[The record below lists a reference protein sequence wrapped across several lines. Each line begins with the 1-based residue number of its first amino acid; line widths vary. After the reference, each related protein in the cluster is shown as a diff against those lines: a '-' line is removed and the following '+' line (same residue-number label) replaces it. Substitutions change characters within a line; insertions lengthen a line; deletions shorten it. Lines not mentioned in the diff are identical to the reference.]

1 MRTLQ
6 QIEDMMNTPSL
17 ALIEDVKKLEG
28 DIIIL
33 GVSGKI
39 GYNLSVLLT
48 KALKSAGKTNK
59 VIGVAR
65 FSNGS
70 QTRTKFDDLGM
81 ETIQVDFLNDASLR
95 SLPVVENVIF
105 MAGYKFGSSGN
116 EDYTWA
122 INSYLPG
129 KVAEHFKGSKIVV
142 FSTGCVYP
150 LVPLS
155 SAAPSEE
162 DELGAVGE
170 YAQSC
175 LGRERI
181 FEFFAKANDT
191 PTLIFRL
198 NYAIDVRYG
207 VLLELAQS
215 IYNDQPIDLTMG
227 QVNIVWQP
235 DVSEAAIRSLL
246 HTQVPANI
254 LNYTGPE
261 TLSVRWIGQRM
272 AQKMNKEVN
281 FVSQEAPTALLNNA
295 SKAHELFG
303 YPKTSI
309 REMIDIVCEW
319 VMQGGDVDDKP
330 THFQEREGRY

>member
-1 MRTLQ
+1 MRTIQ
-6 QIEDMMNTPSL
+6 HIEDMMNTPSL
-17 ALIEDVKKLEG
+17 DLINDVKNIEG

-39 GYNLSVLLT
+39 GYNLSILLMR
-48 KALKSAGKTNK
+48 ALKEAGKDNL
-59 VIGVAR
+59 VYGVAR
-65 FSNGS
+65 FSDGLK
-70 QTRTKFDDLGM
+70 TRSKFDDLGM
-81 ETIQVDFLNDASLR
+81 TTIVCDFMDDASLK
-95 SLPVVENVIF
+95 SLPQVKNVIF

-122 INSYLPG
+122 LNSYLPG
-129 KVAEHFKGSKIVV
+129 KVAEHFSESNIVA

-150 LVPLS
+150 LVDLV

-162 DELGAVGE
+162 DDPGAIGE

-181 FEFFAKANDT
+181 FEYFAKKNNT

-207 VLLELAQS
+207 VLLELAKT
-215 IYNDQPIDLTMG
+215 IYSGQAIDLTMG
-227 QVNIVWQP
+227 QVNVIWQP
-235 DVSEAAIRSLL
+235 DVSESAIRSLL
-246 HTQVPANI
+246 HTSVPANI
-254 LNYTGPE
+254 LNITGPE
-261 TLSVRWIGQRM
+261 TLSVRWICERM
-272 AQKMNKEVN
+272 AEKLGKEVQ
-281 FVSQEAPTALLNNA
+281 FTSQEAPSALLNNA
-295 SKAHELFG
+295 SKSHELFG

-309 REMIDIVCEW
+309 REMIDIICDW
-319 VMQGGDVDDKP
+319 IMLGGDMVDKP

>member
-6 QIEDMMNTPSL
+6 SIEDMMNTPSST
-17 ALIEDVKKLEG
+17 LIEDIKNLEG
-28 DIIIL
+28 DVIIL

-39 GYNLSVLLT
+39 GYNLSILLT
-48 KALKSAGKTNK
+48 KALKEAGKTNK

-65 FSNGS
+65 FSDGVK
-70 QTRTKFDDLGM
+70 TRAKFDALGI
-81 ETIQVDFLNDASLR
+81 ETIVCDFMDDASLK
-95 SLPVVENVIF
+95 SLPQVENVIF
-105 MAGYKFGSSGN
+105 MAGYKFGTSGN

-129 KVAEHFKGSKIVV
+129 KVAEHYKDSKIVV

-150 LVPLS
+150 LVDITG
-155 SAAPSEE
+155 AAPSEE
-162 DELGAVGE
+162 DPLGAVGE

-181 FEFFAKANDT
+181 FEYFSKKNHT
-191 PTLIFRL
+191 PMLIFRL

-207 VLLELAQS
+207 VLLELAQT
-215 IYNDQPIDLTMG
+215 IYQDQPIDLTMG
-227 QVNIVWQP
+227 QVNVVWQP

-261 TLSVRWIGQRM
+261 TLSVRWISERM
-272 AQKMNKEVN
+272 AEKMGKTVS
-281 FVSQEAPTALLNNA
+281 FVSEEATTALLNNA

-303 YPKTSI
+303 YPKTTI

-319 VMQGGDVDDKP
+319 VMLGGGVDDKP

>member
-1 MRTLQ
+1 MQTLQ
-6 QIEDMMNTPSL
+6 KIEEMMNTPSL
-17 ALIEDVKKLEG
+17 SLIEDIKRLEG
-28 DIIIL
+28 DVIIL

-39 GYNLSVLLT
+39 GYNLSTLLT
-48 KALKSAGKTNK
+48 KALKKSGKTNK

-65 FSNGS
+65 FSDGLE
-70 QTRTKFDDLGM
+70 TRSKFEAIGV
-81 ETIQVDFLNDASLR
+81 ETIVCDFMDDASLK
-95 SLPVVENVIF
+95 SLPKVDNVIF
-105 MAGYKFGSSGN
+105 MAGYKFGTSGN

-129 KVAEHFKGSKIVV
+129 KVAEHFDKSKIVV

-150 LVPLS
+150 LVDVS

-162 DELGAVGE
+162 DPLGAIGE

-181 FEFFAKANDT
+181 FEYFAKKNNT
-191 PTLIFRL
+191 PMLIFRL

-215 IYNDQPIDLTMG
+215 IYHGYPVDLTMG
-227 QVNIVWQP
+227 QVNVVWQP
-235 DVSEAAIRSLL
+235 DVSEAAIRSLF

-261 TLSVRWIGQRM
+261 TLSVRWICERM
-272 AQKMNKEVN
+272 AEHMGKEVT
-281 FVSQEAPTALLNNA
+281 FVSEEAPTALLNNA

-303 YPKTSI
+303 YPRTTI
-309 REMIDIVCEW
+309 REMIQHVCDW
-319 VMQGGDVDDKP
+319 VMLGGDVDDKP
-330 THFQEREGRY
+330 THFQERDGNY